1 MIKTENITI
10 GEKTF
15 IRTYSDSGMM
25 IHGGSPEADYAEAL
39 DPAELGRTY
48 TETKHIIEAVTEDI
62 EELKAKYA
70 DVVSKYNSAEAKAER
85 LDRIKARI
93 IELRDKAT
101 LPTTKAIYN
110 AILELFEED

>member
-1 MIKTENITI
+1 MIKTETVIIN
-10 GEKTF
+10 GKSF
-15 IRTYSDSGMM
+15 IRTYSDDGMK
-25 IHGGSPEADYAEAL
+25 IERDGIEYDEAY
-39 DPAELGRTY
+39 DPIDTGRVY
-48 TETKHIIEAVTEDI
+48 TETKHIIEVVTEDI

-93 IELRDKAT
+93 TELRDKAT

-110 AILELFEED
+110 AILELFEEN